1 MNFSPEWI
9 KRAADGDEEAFTRL
23 VDQYKG
29 YLMAT
34 ILPVVRDPGESQD
47 VLQET
52 FWQVYRSLRDF
63 RGGNLKFWLAR
74 IASRKAI
81 DWCRQ
86 RERRGREF
94 LSVSPGDLNPEAALS
109 AEEEYLGYAAMNQLS
124 SLLYSLPPSYRAT
137 MAGYL
142 LEGKSYRQLADEA
155 GVSVK
160 TVESRLYRARKIIR
174 DSIKEGSR

>member
-1 MNFSPEWI
+1 MGPEWI
-9 KRAADGDEEAFTRL
+9 ERAAGGDEEAFTQL
-23 VDQYKG
+23 IDQYKG

-34 ILPVVRDPGESQD
+34 ILPVVRDPVEAQD

-52 FWQVYRSLRDF
+52 FWQVYRSLSSY

-74 IASRKAI
+74 IATHKAI
-81 DWCRQ
+81 DWCRE
-86 RERRGREF
+86 RERRNRE
-94 LSVSPGDLNPEAALS
+94 LLHDSPGDLRPGSALS
-109 AEEEYLGYAAMNQLS
+109 AEEEYFSHTAKGRLA
-124 SLLYSLPPSYRAT
+124 SLLQALPPPYRTT

-160 TVESRLYRARKIIR
+160 TVESRLYRARRILR
-174 DSIKEGSR
+174 NEYEEGL